1 MCRLSGNSLITEPQ
15 PNSYTKIGRSK
26 FLLIVELC
34 HKALLNTDI
43 PKKKQREREDAKAH
57 LKHERIELSSRWC
70 KQRAKP
76 IS

>member
-15 PNSYTKIGRSK
+15 PNSYIKIGRSR

-34 HKALLNTDI
+34 HKALLNTGI
-43 PKKKQREREDAKAH
+43 FKKTKGEDAKAH

>member
-43 PKKKQREREDAKAH
+43 PKKKQRERERGIAMVTILTPSTKTP
-57 LKHERIELSSRWC
+57 W
-70 KQRAKP
+70 
-76 IS
+76 